1 MPGRALE
8 GGLLHSAA
16 RNVTDPV
23 LLPLGDSA
31 MTIVAGEGINAAAT
45 ESVDRLMRMLASLR
59 IAGVTDIVPSYASV
73 VIHYD
78 PLTITWDDLKD
89 RVLLGADSAEGSAG
103 EASSSRSHA
112 IPVQYDGEDLE
123 EIARLTSMS
132 VAEVI
137 EVHSGREYRV
147 NVIGFV
153 PGFAYLGPLDD
164 RLVIPRRE
172 VPRKRV
178 PAGSVAI
185 AEAQTGIYPSSTP
198 GGWHL
203 LGTTTIQTFDTA
215 HSPPALFSVGDTVR
229 FEAR

>member
-1 MPGRALE
+1 M
-8 GGLLHSAA
+8 
-16 RNVTDPV
+16 TDPV

-45 ESVDRLMRMLASLR
+45 ESVDRWMRLLALQR

-73 VIHYD
+73 VIHFD

-103 EASSSRSHA
+103 EARANRSHA
-112 IPVQYDGEDLE
+112 IPMQYNGEDLE
-123 EIARLTSMS
+123 EIARLTSLS

-137 EVHSGREYRV
+137 DVHSGREYRV

-172 VPRKRV
+172 IPRKRV

-203 LGTTTIQTFDTA
+203 LGTTTIQTFDA
-215 HSPPALFSVGDTVR
+215 AQSPPALFSVGDTVR

>member
-1 MPGRALE
+1 M
-8 GGLLHSAA
+8 
-16 RNVTDPV
+16 

-31 MTIVAGEGINAAAT
+31 MTIVAGDGINSAAT
-45 ESVDRLMRMLASLR
+45 ASVDRWMRTLAVAR

-73 VIHYD
+73 AIHYD
-78 PLTITWDDLKD
+78 PLTITWDDLRD
-89 RVLLGADSAEGSAG
+89 RVLLVADSADGNAG
-103 EASSSRSHA
+103 EGPASRSHV

-123 EIARLTSMS
+123 DVARLTSLS

-137 EVHSGREYRV
+137 DIHSGMEYRV

-153 PGFAYLGPLDD
+153 PGFAYLGLLDD

-172 VPRKRV
+172 IPRKRV

-203 LGTTTIQTFDTA
+203 LGTTKVQTFDAA